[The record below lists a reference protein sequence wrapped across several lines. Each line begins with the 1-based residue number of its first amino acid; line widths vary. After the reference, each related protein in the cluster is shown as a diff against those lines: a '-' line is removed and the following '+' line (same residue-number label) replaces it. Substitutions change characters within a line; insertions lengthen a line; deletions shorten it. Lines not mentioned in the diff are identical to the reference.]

1 MAFYQAA
8 RWQKPASLALFVV
21 LLALPSLL
29 TAIGQEFY
37 IGFATRVL
45 IFTLAASSLN
55 LVLGFGGMVSLGHAA
70 YLGAGAYVAA
80 LCGQAGITEAL
91 LAFPIAMAVAG
102 VFALLVGAI
111 SLRTRG
117 VYFIMITLAFA
128 QMAYYLFV
136 STASLGGDD
145 GLPLNGRM
153 TLAGLPL
160 ADDSALFF
168 AVLGLCTAAMLLFG
182 RLADARFGRTLQA
195 IRENE
200 TRVEALGYPVFR
212 YRLVAFA
219 LGGMAA
225 GLAGALLVNLTGLAS
240 PNLLQWTQ
248 SGTLLVMVIIGGV
261 GYLYGGVVGAAVLLL
276 LEESLVGVTEHWHI
290 VLGLLLLGVVLFAP
304 KGVAALFGR
313 KAGGDHA

>member
-8 RWQKPASLALFVV
+8 SWQKPALITFGIA
-21 LLALPSLL
+21 LLALPTVL
-29 TAIGQEFY
+29 TAFGQEFY

-45 IFTLAASSLN
+45 IFALAASSLN

-70 YLGAGAYVAA
+70 FLGAGAYAA
-80 LCGQAGITEAL
+80 AICQQAGINEAL
-91 LAFPIAMAVAG
+91 IAFPAAMAAAG
-102 VFALLVGAI
+102 LLALLVGAI

-136 STASLGGDD
+136 SARSWGGDD

-153 TLAGLPL
+153 QFAGITMSDDQTLYFVAF
-160 ADDSALFF
+160 SAF
-168 AVLGLCTAAMLLFG
+168 TAAMLLFG

-200 TRVEALGYPVFR
+200 TRMAALGYPVFR
-212 YRLVAFA
+212 YRLLAFV
-219 LGGMAA
+219 LGGAFA
-225 GLAGALLVNLTGLAS
+225 GLAGALLANLTGLAS

-261 GYLYGGVVGAAVLLL
+261 GYLYGGVVGAVVLLL

-290 VLGLLLLGVVLFAP
+290 ILGLLLLAIVLFAP
-304 KGVAALFGR
+304 KGVAALFR
-313 KAGGDHA
+313 KRHG

>member
-8 RWQKPASLALFVV
+8 SWQKPALITFGIA
-21 LLALPSLL
+21 LLALPAVL
-29 TAIGQEFY
+29 TSFDQAFY

-45 IFTLAASSLN
+45 IFALAASSLN

-70 YLGAGAYVAA
+70 FLGAGAYAA
-80 LCGQAGITEAL
+80 AICQQAGINEAL
-91 LAFPIAMAVAG
+91 IAFPAAMAAAG
-102 VFALLVGAI
+102 FLALVVGAI

-136 STASLGGDD
+136 SARAWGGDD
-145 GLPLNGRM
+145 GLPLSGRM
-153 TLAGLPL
+153 QFAGIPMSDDQTLYFVAFSGL
-160 ADDSALFF
+160 
-168 AVLGLCTAAMLLFG
+168 TAAMLLFG

-200 TRVEALGYPVFR
+200 TRMAALGYPVFR
-212 YRLVAFA
+212 YRLLAFV
-219 LGGMAA
+219 LGGAFA
-225 GLAGALLVNLTGLAS
+225 GLAGALLANLTGLAS

-261 GYLYGGVVGAAVLLL
+261 GYLYGGVVGAVVLLL

-290 VLGLLLLGVVLFAP
+290 ILGLLLLAIVLFAP
-304 KGVAALFGR
+304 KGVAALFR
-313 KAGGDHA
+313 KRHG

>member
-1 MAFYQAA
+1 MAFYQAP
-8 RWQKPASLALFVV
+8 RWQKPVALIGLVALC
-21 LLALPSLL
+21 LLPGLLQALDQS
-29 TAIGQEFY
+29 FY

-45 IFTLAASSLN
+45 IFALAASSLN

-70 YLGAGAYVAA
+70 FLGAGAYTAA
-80 LCGQAGITEAL
+80 ICQQAGINEAL
-91 LAFPIAMAVAG
+91 LAWPAAMAVAG
-102 VFALLVGAI
+102 LLALLVGAI

-136 STASLGGDD
+136 SARSWGGDD
-145 GLPLNGRM
+145 GLPLSGRM
-153 TLAGLPL
+153 SLAGFSL
-160 ADDSALFF
+160 DDDRALFF
-168 AVLGLCTAAMLLFG
+168 AALGALTAAMLLFG
-182 RLADARFGRTLQA
+182 RLAEARFGRVLQA

-200 TRVEALGYPVFR
+200 TRMEALGYPVFT

-219 LGGMAA
+219 LGGAFA
-225 GLAGALLVNLTGLAS
+225 GLAGALLANLTGLAS

-261 GYLYGGVVGAAVLLL
+261 GYLHGGVIGALALLG
-276 LEESLVGVTEHWHI
+276 LEEILVGFTEHWHI

-304 KGVAALFGR
+304 QGLAALFGKR
-313 KAGGDHA
+313 RG

>member
-8 RWQKPASLALFVV
+8 SWQKPALITFGIA
-21 LLALPSLL
+21 LLALPAVL
-29 TAIGQEFY
+29 TAFGQEFY

-45 IFTLAASSLN
+45 IFALAASSLN

-70 YLGAGAYVAA
+70 FLGAGAYAA
-80 LCGQAGITEAL
+80 AICQQAGINEAL
-91 LAFPIAMAVAG
+91 IAFPAAMAAAG
-102 VFALLVGAI
+102 LLALLVGAI

-136 STASLGGDD
+136 SARAWGGDD

-153 TLAGLPL
+153 QFAGITMSDDQTLYFVAF
-160 ADDSALFF
+160 SAF
-168 AVLGLCTAAMLLFG
+168 TAAMLLFG

-200 TRVEALGYPVFR
+200 TRMAALGYPVFR
-212 YRLVAFA
+212 YRLLAFV
-219 LGGMAA
+219 LGGAFA
-225 GLAGALLVNLTGLAS
+225 GLAGALLANLTGLAS

-261 GYLYGGVVGAAVLLL
+261 GYLYGGVVGAVVLLL

-290 VLGLLLLGVVLFAP
+290 ILGLLLLAIVLFAP
-304 KGVAALFGR
+304 KGVAALFR
-313 KAGGDHA
+313 KRHG

>member
-1 MAFYQAA
+1 MAFYRPAA
-8 RWQKPASLALFVV
+8 WQKPLSIALLLALI
-21 LLALPSLL
+21 ALPSLL
-29 TAIGQEFY
+29 QAFGQEFY

-45 IFTLAASSLN
+45 IFALAASSLN
-55 LVLGFGGMVSLGHAA
+55 LILGFGGMVSLGHAA
-70 YLGAGAYVAA
+70 FLGAGAYGAA
-80 LCGQAGITEAL
+80 ICQQAGINEAL
-91 LAFPIAMAVAG
+91 IAFPAAMGIAG
-102 VFALLVGAI
+102 LFALAVGAI

-136 STASLGGDD
+136 SARSWGGDD

-153 TLAGLPL
+153 TLAGFSL
-160 ADDSALFF
+160 ADDAALFYAALSLL
-168 AVLGLCTAAMLLFG
+168 AVAMLFFG

-200 TRVEALGYPVFR
+200 TRMEALGYPSFR

-219 LGGMAA
+219 LGGAVA
-225 GLAGALLVNLTGLAS
+225 GLAGALLANLTGLAS

-261 GYLYGGVVGAAVLLL
+261 GYLYGGVVGAVVLLL
-276 LEESLVGVTEHWHI
+276 LEETLVGFTEHWHI

-304 KGVAALFGR
+304 KGIAALFGKR
-313 KAGGDHA
+313 DD

>member
-1 MAFYQAA
+1 MAFYRPAP
-8 RWQKPASLALFVV
+8 WQKPLSIALLIVA
-21 LLALPSLL
+21 LALPTLL
-29 TAIGQEFY
+29 TAIGQAFY
-37 IGFATRVL
+37 IGFASRVL
-45 IFTLAASSLN
+45 IFALAATSLN

-70 YLGAGAYVAA
+70 FLGAGAYVAA
-80 LCGQAGITEAL
+80 ICQQAGINEAL
-91 LAFPIAMAVAG
+91 IAFPLAMGCAG
-102 VFALLVGAI
+102 LFALLVGAV

-136 STASLGGDD
+136 SARAWGGDD
-145 GLPLNGRM
+145 GLPLTGKM
-153 TLAGLPL
+153 SFAGIGLDGDAPLYYLALGCLTLVMV
-160 ADDSALFF
+160 F
-168 AVLGLCTAAMLLFG
+168 FG

-200 TRVEALGYPVFR
+200 TRMEALGYPVFR

-219 LGGMAA
+219 LGGALA
-225 GLAGALLVNLTGLAS
+225 GLAGALLANLTGLAS

-261 GYLYGGVVGAAVLLL
+261 GYLYGGVVGAVVLLM
-276 LEESLVGVTEHWHI
+276 LEEVLVGVTPHWHI

-304 KGVAALFGR
+304 KGVAALFGKR
-313 KAGGDHA
+313 HG

>member
-8 RWQKPASLALFVV
+8 SWQKPALITFGIA
-21 LLALPSLL
+21 LLALPAVL
-29 TAIGQEFY
+29 TSFDQAFY

-45 IFTLAASSLN
+45 IFALAASSLN

-70 YLGAGAYVAA
+70 FLGAGAYAA
-80 LCGQAGITEAL
+80 AICQQAGINEAL
-91 LAFPIAMAVAG
+91 IAFPAAMAAAG
-102 VFALLVGAI
+102 LLALLVGAI

-136 STASLGGDD
+136 SARAWGGDD

-153 TLAGLPL
+153 QFAGITMSDDQTLYFVAF
-160 ADDSALFF
+160 SAF
-168 AVLGLCTAAMLLFG
+168 TAAMLLFG

-200 TRVEALGYPVFR
+200 TRMAALGYPVFR
-212 YRLVAFA
+212 YRLLAFV
-219 LGGMAA
+219 LGGAFA
-225 GLAGALLVNLTGLAS
+225 GLAGALLANLTGLAS

-261 GYLYGGVVGAAVLLL
+261 GYLYGGVVGAVLLLL

-290 VLGLLLLGVVLFAP
+290 ILGLLLLAIVLFAP
-304 KGVAALFGR
+304 KGVAALFR
-313 KAGGDHA
+313 KRHG